1 MSYIAQYLNC
11 PLMYMHAIIIDMQE
25 LHMPYNN
32 TVPAETDYER
42 DGRNDRWTAMIRR
55 CALFLCIAFT
65 LWGCRNHNVTYSQD
79 CSPDVNLTQRS
90 AKRGLAFNNL
100 VHPDDFEAIQDGVAW
115 WYTWYWDTEAPENYY
130 EEYQMEF
137 IPMLW
142 GGSPSAS
149 VIDGVKQ
156 FIMSHPEVEYILVM
170 NEPNLL
176 NQANRTPSQAA
187 NDWLVYE
194 QVKSDLA
201 EQGRD
206 IAIVGPAMTWGTM
219 PGYADPLVW
228 LDDFYAEFMSHNGR
242 EPIID
247 YLAFHWYDY
256 GLEAQLDRLQKYGK
270 QIWVTEMA
278 NWNRNIDSYEKQIE
292 QMREMVCL
300 CESRSD
306 IFRYAWFYGRS
317 DESDERYTDIFD
329 RNFGELTTL
338 GETYINLPHADN

>member
-1 MSYIAQYLNC
+1 
-11 PLMYMHAIIIDMQE
+11 
-25 LHMPYNN
+25 
-32 TVPAETDYER
+32 
-42 DGRNDRWTAMIRR
+42 
-55 CALFLCIAFT
+55 
-65 LWGCRNHNVTYSQD
+65 
-79 CSPDVNLTQRS
+79 
-90 AKRGLAFNNL
+90 
-100 VHPDDFEAIQDGVAW
+100 
-115 WYTWYWDTEAPENYY
+115 
-130 EEYQMEF
+130 MEF

-338 GETYINLPHADN
+338 GETYIDLPHADN